1 MSALDL
7 LRREARSIRGTA
19 DDYDGLLELIGDARL
34 IYRPETERISH
45 YFQAAV
51 PQQFD
56 AVVHFDKTE
65 AVEPLDLS
73 PGWEPAGELPE
84 TYPSGV

>member
-1 MSALDL
+1 MRDFVLQLRGRRAVADALA
-7 LRREARSIRGTA
+7 RRR
-19 DDYDGLLELIGDARL
+19 LERAIGV

-56 AVVHFDKTE
+56 AVVHFDETE
-65 AVEPLDLS
+65 VVEPLISRPDGS
-73 PGWEPAGELPE
+73 PQASCRRLIRAVCE
-84 TYPSGV
+84 